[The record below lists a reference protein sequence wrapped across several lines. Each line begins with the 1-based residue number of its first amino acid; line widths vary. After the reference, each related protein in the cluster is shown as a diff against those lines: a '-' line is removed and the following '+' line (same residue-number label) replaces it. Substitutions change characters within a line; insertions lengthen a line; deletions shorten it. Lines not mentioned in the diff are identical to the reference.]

1 MQRLHGWIILFFLLF
16 TSALR
21 AQGYTNSSLIEAFKF
36 YKTSSYSKALDAL
49 KNARGDKKILGA
61 RFYLEGIIL
70 NRMQRYDEAV
80 VAFKKAIRYGNT
92 SEDIYYEYGQAL
104 YANSEL
110 VESRKAFKKSA
121 ANKFKENSS
130 LYYVAHISQ
139 LLEEHKVAKIAYVQ
153 LIKNAKDDKKL
164 QQIARFQLSESFLAL
179 AENKDDS
186 SRLVEKYVIP
196 ALQEAFDTL
205 PKAPLAKDITK
216 RKKEIERQYGLDP
229 NLMKNGRILSK
240 DRFNASVSHQFSW
253 DSNITLATDVPTAA
267 SLQKDT
273 FIHTTNASFQR
284 LFQTGG
290 VYTYTPLLR
299 LSNTYHM
306 DRENGTVHQNDTHTW
321 TLGMNGTHEHKLYDR
336 QANAIFNF
344 DYTYTGRDTN
354 QRKDN
359 QFFARALNFTLG
371 ERVRFF
377 GFGPTTFKYSYK
389 DYQGYIATIN
399 NKTHTFSVDQIKGL
413 SSGNLLILL
422 FNASFIDQYNNPNA
436 STNNYLTRVDYLM
449 PEIMPTYTLSYALSV
464 SLLDTKAQKAT
475 RGTEKSITP
484 TVELRKSINSHLS
497 ASLGY
502 DFTKNISKDKT
513 SFDYKK
519 HIVRFQL
526 SANY

>member
-1 MQRLHGWIILFFLLF
+1 
-16 TSALR
+16 
-21 AQGYTNSSLIEAFKF
+21 
-36 YKTSSYSKALDAL
+36 
-49 KNARGDKKILGA
+49 
-61 RFYLEGIIL
+61 
-70 NRMQRYDEAV
+70 
-80 VAFKKAIRYGNT
+80 
-92 SEDIYYEYGQAL
+92 L

-110 VESRKAFKKSA
+110 LEARKAFKISSER
-121 ANKFKENSS
+121 KFKENSS

-139 LLEEHKVAKIAYVQ
+139 LLEEHKLAKVAYVQ

-196 ALQEAFDTL
+196 ALQQAFDTL

-216 RKKEIERQYGLDP
+216 RRKEIEKQYGLDP
-229 NLMKNGRILSK
+229 NLMKNGKVLSK
-240 DRFNASVSHQFSW
+240 QRFNASVSHQFSW

-273 FIHTTNASFQR
+273 FIHTTNANFQR
-284 LFQTGG
+284 LWQ
-290 VYTYTPLLR
+290 VANRYTLTPYVR

-321 TLGMNGTHEHKLYDR
+321 TAGMRNTHEHKLFNR

-354 QRKDN
+354 QVKDN
-359 QFFARALNFTLG
+359 VFFARALNFTLG
-371 ERVRFF
+371 ERLRIF

-399 NKTHTFSVDQIKGL
+399 NKTHSFSVDQIRGL
-413 SSGNLLILL
+413 SSGNLLIIL
-422 FNASFIDQYNNPNA
+422 FNASIIEQYNNPNA
-436 STNNYLTRVDYLM
+436 STNNYLTRIDYLM
-449 PEIMPTYTLSYALSV
+449 PEILPTYTLSYALSV

-475 RGTEKSITP
+475 RGLEKSITP
-484 TVELRKSINSHLS
+484 TIELRKSIHSNLS

-502 DFTKNISKDKT
+502 DFTKNISKNKA

-519 HIVRFQL
+519 HVVRFQL